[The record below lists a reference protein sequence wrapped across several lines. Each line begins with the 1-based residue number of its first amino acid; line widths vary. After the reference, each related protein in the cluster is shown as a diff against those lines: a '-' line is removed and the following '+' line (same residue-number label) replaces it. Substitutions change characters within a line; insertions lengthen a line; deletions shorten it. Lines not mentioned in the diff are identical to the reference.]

1 MSNDFLTQR
10 EEQNFKQSTIWLL
23 HRFSNIQTHGVTHT
37 NQSYISEVF
46 KEFGENASDNMV
58 KVSARLAHSMG
69 HGVLNTFVFV

>member
-46 KEFGENASDNMV
+46 KEFGENASDNG
-58 KVSARLAHSMG
+58 KGAARLALSMG
-69 HGVLNTFVFV
+69 HGVLDTFVFV